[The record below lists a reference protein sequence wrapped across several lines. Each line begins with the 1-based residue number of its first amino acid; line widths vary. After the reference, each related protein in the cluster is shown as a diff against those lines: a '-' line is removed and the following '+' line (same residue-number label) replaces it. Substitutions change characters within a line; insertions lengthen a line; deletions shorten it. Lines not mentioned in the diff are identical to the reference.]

1 MKSNKEIK
9 KKLYLVSSFAE
20 APILLDKLKG
30 QDSYII
36 VIFDSY
42 DLYKLLI
49 ELNFD
54 SSNIHYVEKV
64 NQSSRKPLTYFKARK
79 YYLSKL
85 IELKSICNDVIEVH
99 CFHIFGN
106 LFCFQLANK
115 ILNNVNSIYIYECIK
130 FDKVIAISQ
139 YPQWLV
145 RSLLVKFLYGRGS
158 QITVT
163 PHKYLESFDMNKYGD
178 AKKIISFE
186 KCQKIRKYSP
196 ISNIYCHEHKFTH
209 IFFDQ
214 PIVNYGRTSEKDYY
228 EFIESIKKTYSNEI
242 SNNKFCIKLHPGN
255 HSDLRFYKGL
265 KILPSYIPSECL
277 KVNEETTWV
286 AISSST
292 LWIRNQAKKIALIN
306 LVKFKSDKIKNYIKD
321 SIVMNFDKEVSVPL
335 DFTDLQKI
343 SQIIK

>member
-1 MKSNKEIK
+1 MKSNKEIQ
-9 KKLYLVSSFAE
+9 KKLYLVSSLAE

-145 RSLLVKFLYGRGS
+145 RSY
-158 QITVT
+158 
-163 PHKYLESFDMNKYGD
+163 
-178 AKKIISFE
+178 
-186 KCQKIRKYSP
+186 
-196 ISNIYCHEHKFTH
+196 
-209 IFFDQ
+209 
-214 PIVNYGRTSEKDYY
+214 
-228 EFIESIKKTYSNEI
+228 
-242 SNNKFCIKLHPGN
+242 
-255 HSDLRFYKGL
+255 
-265 KILPSYIPSECL
+265 
-277 KVNEETTWV
+277 W
-286 AISSST
+286 
-292 LWIRNQAKKIALIN
+292 
-306 LVKFKSDKIKNYIKD
+306 
-321 SIVMNFDKEVSVPL
+321 
-335 DFTDLQKI
+335 
-343 SQIIK
+343 